1 MYLLFVTGSYA
12 SFYFLRC
19 TEVAVN
25 LLVDQ
30 DRLDGCITKDDAGC
44 EEAVNHSDYNLHWLK
59 EKSVR
64 GFLLKERR
72 GGDRNILT
80 NSLSIRNLKSAN
92 WLLALWY
99 DGRIP

>member
-1 MYLLFVTGSYA
+1 MYLLFITGSYA

-25 LLVDQ
+25 LLADQ

-44 EEAVNHSDYNLHWLK
+44 EEAVKHSDYNLHWLK

-64 GFLLKERR
+64 SSFLQR
-72 GGDRNILT
+72 DRDILT

-92 WLLALWY
+92 WLLAFWY